1 MGLSLGSLIV
11 PIILATFSACT
22 KNAELVVKDKVFYIH
37 TTDAKVTDVEEVV
50 WKVGP
55 YQKQR
60 LSRGVRIHFT
70 FPLITN
76 DAAKIL
82 HEKRKADS
90 WLIRLRRK
98 TFVSSKI
105 IGHFASTFVNQSNSR
120 KVRYQRPSGG
130 ALRVDYAASAI
141 SMRLGSLS
149 CPSLGHR
156 KRITETEVANT
167 SQQNRQTLTSL
178 PSDTFYVSPRVEAI
192 SYHPVVVNG
201 GNQLKGNYH
210 LEVALYN
217 QEKKQRLSNWLKIK
231 KTASVKAIEEVVVRG
246 CKNDYF
252 PGKEDNSKG
261 SRELIRDFK
270 FGN

>member
-1 MGLSLGSLIV
+1 MGLPFSALIV
-11 PIILATFSACT
+11 FIALSTFSSCT
-22 KNAELVVKDKVFYIH
+22 KNAELIVKDKVFYIH
-37 TTDAKVTDVEEVV
+37 TTDAKVTDVEEVA

-60 LSRGVRIHFT
+60 LSRGIRVHFS

-105 IGHFASTFVNQSNSR
+105 IGHFVSTFVNQSNSR
-120 KVRYQRPSGG
+120 NVRYQSPSGG
-130 ALRVDYAASAI
+130 VLRIDYAASAI

-156 KRITETEVANT
+156 KRITEMEVSNT
-167 SQQNRQTLTSL
+167 SQQKRQTLTSL
-178 PSDTFYVSPRVEAI
+178 PSDNFYVSPKVEAI

-231 KTASVKAIEEVVVRG
+231 KAASVKAIEEIVVRG

-252 PGKEDNSKG
+252 PGKDDNSKG
-261 SRELIRDFK
+261 SKELIRDFK